1 MIRRTSSASSS
12 VTGEVGPTSGDRRER
27 AAAHPPA
34 VLALSLHRHI
44 TQHAM
49 STRRPAGTPSLQRI
63 LFHTPGFSFR
73 CHIL

>member
-1 MIRRTSSASSS
+1 
-12 VTGEVGPTSGDRRER
+12 
-27 AAAHPPA
+27 
-34 VLALSLHRHI
+34 LHRHI

-73 CHIL
+73 SHIL